1 MPGGTVN
8 GWRGG
13 PDGVRLE
20 VVRRGLESMVR
31 IYAARQAAETEWQL
45 PQPRR
50 LGAFLAPEDQ
60 WRTLANE
67 G

>member
-1 MPGGTVN
+1 MPGGAVN
-8 GWRGG
+8 GWSG
-13 PDGVRLE
+13 PGARLE
-20 VVRRGLESMVR
+20 VVRRGLECLVR
-31 IYAARQAAETEWQL
+31 TYAARQAAETEWQP